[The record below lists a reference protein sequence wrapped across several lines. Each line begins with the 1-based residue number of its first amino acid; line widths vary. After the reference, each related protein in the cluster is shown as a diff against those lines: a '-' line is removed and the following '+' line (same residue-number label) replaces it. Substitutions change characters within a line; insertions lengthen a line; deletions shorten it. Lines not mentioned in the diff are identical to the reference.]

1 MSKTVR
7 IIGLIW
13 TLALL
18 WSNCFSEVHPLKM
31 SFSKLE
37 ISSDGVVDLRT
48 RIFLDDITEQLQALY
63 SLDTVDFSKVETEAT
78 QALERYL
85 KSHFYFEQA
94 GKKSMLTINAVS
106 FSQNG
111 LAVEIHTSTS
121 EPLDISKELFLTN
134 TLLCDADPKQKND
147 IIYNKQR
154 LRLNLDN
161 PTTQI
166 QFY

>member
-1 MSKTVR
+1 MQITSFWFALVFMTS
-7 IIGLIW
+7 IGFW
-13 TLALL
+13 
-18 WSNCFSEVHPLKM
+18 EVHPLKM

-37 ISSDGVVDLRT
+37 INPHGVVELKT

-63 SLDTVDFSKVETEAT
+63 SLDTVDFSAVETEAT

-85 KSHFYFEQA
+85 KDHFYFEQG
-94 GKKSMLTINAVS
+94 GKKSTLTINSVA

-111 LAVEIHTSTS
+111 LAVEIHTSTAK
-121 EPLDISKELFLTN
+121 PVDVSKELFLTN

-147 IIYNKQR
+147 IIYRTQR

-161 PTTQI
+161 PTTPI
-166 QFY
+166 QFD